1 MSAVTYLLGQ
11 AVIAFIGIM
20 QLLMMVRAILSWLPT
35 DDDNAFTA
43 FVFNVTE
50 IVIYPVRCI
59 LERSET
65 IASMPIDL
73 SFFVTF
79 LLLSVLETLLTF

>member
-1 MSAVTYLLGQ
+1 MTAFL
-11 AVIAFIGIM
+11 VIL
-20 QLLMMVRAILSWLPT
+20 QLLMMVRAILSWIPT
-35 DDDNAFTA
+35 DEESAFSA
-43 FVFNVTE
+43 FVYHITE

-65 IASMPIDL
+65 IASLPIDI

-79 LLLSVLETLLTF
+79 LLISGLETLLSL